1 MTYHPYITGANR
13 ATGAADRMEVFG
25 PGTDPAGLGTLGAP
39 VNSDHVFEH
48 LGENLPPFGNPRAIT
63 QAQGA
68 EWSRGFQDR
77 YSGKIV
83 TETRDRFSPNTTTI
97 TTTDAIPLVMRDEI
111 SSVKNNAQIAREK
124 TQRSV
129 RTFAGNP
136 SADALSN
143 QVSADAELRNLQQ
156 EAVAL
161 VYESQMDALRAT
173 HEAARAR
180 GQGIRE
186 NIGAITAPFVAPR
199 LPSQVTTFKPVV
211 FKPIVPVIPLKPPV
225 INHPFS
231 PSTKPPTSDVVPG
244 EEVVP
249 EYPEYPEYEPRPF
262 DPDGYEMAT
271 ALDSR
276 FDPTKIAL
284 VLGGVAAAAAVAFF
298 VMRKR

>member
-1 MTYHPYITGANR
+1 MTEYHPYILGANR
-13 ATGAADRMEVFG
+13 ATGAADRMDVFG

-63 QAQGA
+63 REQGVS
-68 EWSRGFQDR
+68 WSEGFQDR

-83 TETRDRFSPNTTTI
+83 TSQRDRFSPNTTTI
-97 TTTDAIPLVMRDEI
+97 TTTDPIPTVMRDEI

-136 SADALSN
+136 SADALAN
-143 QVSADAELRNLQQ
+143 QVNADAELRNLQQ
-156 EAVAL
+156 EAVGL

-173 HEAARAR
+173 HAAARAR
-180 GQGIRE
+180 GNGVRE
-186 NIGAITAPFVAPR
+186 NIGAMIPPFVAPVVGSKTMAFQPLTKTAATAMTKMPPGGTNIFNPFR
-199 LPSQVTTFKPVV
+199 KSSGGSSTT
-211 FKPIVPVIPLKPPV
+211 PIGEDGPI
-225 INHPFS
+225 S
-231 PSTKPPTSDVVPG
+231 PEQEDALV
-244 EEVVP
+244 E
-249 EYPEYPEYEPRPF
+249 
-262 DPDGYEMAT
+262 DGGYMAT
-271 ALDSR
+271 ALDSK

-284 VLGGVAAAAAVAFF
+284 ILGGVAVAGIAAYL

>member
-1 MTYHPYITGANR
+1 M
-13 ATGAADRMEVFG
+13 DVFG

-63 QAQGA
+63 REQGVS
-68 EWSRGFQDR
+68 WSEGFQDR

-83 TETRDRFSPNTTTI
+83 TSQRDRFSPNTTTI
-97 TTTDAIPLVMRDEI
+97 TMTDPIPTVMRDEI

-136 SADALSN
+136 SADALAN
-143 QVSADAELRNLQQ
+143 QVNADAELRNLQQ
-156 EAVAL
+156 EAVGL

-173 HEAARAR
+173 HAAARAR
-180 GQGIRE
+180 GNGVRE
-186 NIGAITAPFVAPR
+186 NIGAMIPPFQAPTLTQTFQARPM
-199 LPSQVTTFKPVV
+199 VTKIVQPV
-211 FKPIVPVIPLKPPV
+211 
-225 INHPFS
+225 
-231 PSTKPPTSDVVPG
+231 TQMRPPTIFNPFRKGGGSSAPIG
-244 EEVVP
+244 EEAPVDENGLVVSP
-249 EYPEYPEYEPRPF
+249 QEDVLLE
-262 DPDGYEMAT
+262 DGYMAT
-271 ALDSR
+271 ALDSK

-284 VLGGVAAAAAVAFF
+284 ILGGVAAAAAVAYF

>member
-1 MTYHPYITGANR
+1 MAYHPYITGANR

-39 VNSDHVFEH
+39 VNSDHAFEH
-48 LGENLPPFGNPRAIT
+48 LGEDLPPFGNPRAIT

-136 SADALSN
+136 SADALAN
-143 QVSADAELRNLQQ
+143 QVNADAELRNLQQ
-156 EAVAL
+156 EAVSL
-161 VYESQMDALRAT
+161 VYESQMDSLRAT
-173 HEAARAR
+173 HAAARAR
-180 GQGIRE
+180 GMGVRE
-186 NIGAITAPFVAPR
+186 NIGAMLPPFVAPVVGTR
-199 LPSQVTTFKPVV
+199 MMAFKPVTQPMT
-211 FKPIVPVIPLKPPV
+211 KMPPV
-225 INHPFS
+225 TVFNPFAS
-231 PSTKPPTSDVVPG
+231 NKGASTTATTEVPIGEDDPVYLEDKWLPPEPG
-244 EEVVP
+244 
-249 EYPEYPEYEPRPF
+249 
-262 DPDGYEMAT
+262 DMAT
-271 ALDSR
+271 ALDSK
-276 FDPTKIAL
+276 FDPSKIAL
-284 VLGGVAAAAAVAFF
+284 ILGGVAAAAAIAYF
-298 VMRKR
+298 VTRKR